1 MRGLRRP
8 PRFSVVLTASVLSIL
23 IIISF
28 APSLGFEGERTSP
41 SGESYASL
49 TSETNY
55 SVAIGDGHMHS
66 TYSNGVTTIHQ
77 NSDVAKNRSLNWIV
91 VTDHNVVP
99 PQSVCDAESTADFLC
114 LIGDEVTTA
123 DGHIL
128 GWGLSELVPWNL
140 GPGRNMND
148 IFEDIRKQGGLAIIA
163 HPLAPNPP
171 DRYQYFGT
179 YEDFD
184 GMEIYHGY
192 GGFNAAFPTAM
203 DSDAVS
209 QWESYLNAG
218 VRKIAVGDS
227 DCHNASNQWNEG
239 DLFNLQG
246 AIGFPRNVVLVEEL
260 SREGLLEA
268 VMNGRLYITDGPVLN
283 FTIDGHILGDTI
295 RSSAPATL
303 NVSISGYANE
313 SSQVRL
319 IRNGSVIGSWSVGA
333 GWFSVTEST
342 PADSDYW
349 YRTEIRTFN
358 GGIFS
363 GETYVAFTNPIFFDL
378 EPFNSRPASP
388 ANLMAELSG
397 SDVFLS
403 WDPSASADVDHYH
416 VYMSDSHDNFSFL
429 YPAVRT
435 VGTNW
440 THEGAGIGNDEDFFY
455 VVRAVDK
462 MGYEDNN
469 TRKAAKT
476 SRLLAGGKHLISY
489 PLVPANDSLGS
500 VLQTVGFDRVWTYD
514 SSGWTTFSSF
524 KAYSALR
531 SMTHTSGYW
540 INVTQDSY
548 FVLAGAV
555 PPQTTIQLHEGWNLV
570 SYPSF
575 IGADVADLMATL
587 PLKQV
592 EGPAGG
598 PPHFL
603 RRYSAVDTLQSF
615 QGYWFEVSAN
625 ATWVVQG

>member
-8 PRFSVVLTASVLSIL
+8 SRFSVVLTASVLSIL

-55 SVAIGDGHMHS
+55 SVAVGDGHMHS
-66 TYSNGVTTIHQ
+66 IYSTGDTTVHE
-77 NSDVAKNRSLNWIV
+77 NSDVAKSRSLNWIV
-91 VTDHNVVP
+91 ATDHNVVP
-99 PQSVCDAESTADFLC
+99 PQSVCDAENTADFLC
-114 LIGDEVTTA
+114 LIGDEVTTSGG
-123 DGHIL
+123 DIL
-128 GWGLSELVPWNL
+128 GWGLSQLVPWNL

-148 IFEDIRKQGGLAIIA
+148 IFEDIRTQGGLAVLA
-163 HPLAPNPP
+163 HPMAPGGKH
-171 DRYQYFGT
+171 YQYFGT

-192 GGFNAAFPTAM
+192 GGFNAELPTTM
-203 DSDAVS
+203 DSDAVGK
-209 QWESYLNAG
+209 WEEYLNAG
-218 VRKIAVGDS
+218 IRKIAVGDS
-227 DCHNASNQWNEG
+227 DCHNASNQWDEG
-239 DLFNLQG
+239 DLVNRQG

-260 SREGLLEA
+260 SREGILEA
-268 VMNGRLYITDGPVLN
+268 VSNGRLYITDGPVLN
-283 FTIDGHILGDTI
+283 FTIDGHILGETI
-295 RSSAPATL
+295 RSSAPGTL
-303 NVSISGYANE
+303 NVSISGYANN
-313 SSQVRL
+313 STSRVDL
-319 IRNGSVIGSWSVGA
+319 IRNGSVIGSWFVGA
-333 GWFSVTEST
+333 GWFSIQEAT
-342 PADSDYW
+342 AGDSDYW
-349 YRTEIRTFN
+349 YRAEIRTN
-358 GGIFS
+358 TS
-363 GETYVAFTNPIFFDL
+363 GFLKGEIYVAFSNPIFFDL
-378 EPFNSRPASP
+378 EPYDPPPAP
-388 ANLMAELSG
+388 PENLMAELNG

-403 WDPSASADVDHYH
+403 WDPSPSADIDRYNIYV
-416 VYMSDSHDNFSFL
+416 SDSYDNFSFL
-429 YPAVRT
+429 YPVVRT

-469 TRKAAKT
+469 TGKAAKT
-476 SRLLAGGKHLISY
+476 SRFLAGGKHLVSY
-489 PLVPANDSLGS
+489 PLVPANDSLLS
-500 VLQTVGFDRVWTYD
+500 VLQTVRVDRVWTHD
-514 SSGWTTFSSF
+514 PSGWTTFSSF

-540 INVTQDSY
+540 VNVTQDSH

-555 PPQTTIQLHEGWNLV
+555 PVQTTIQLREGWNLV

-575 IGADVADLMATL
+575 IEADVVDLMAGM
-587 PLKQV
+587 PLERI

-598 PPHFL
+598 PPHYL
-603 RRYSAVDTLQSF
+603 RRYTALDTLQSF

>member
-8 PRFSVVLTASVLSIL
+8 SRFSVVLTSSVLSIL
-23 IIISF
+23 VIISL

-66 TYSNGVTTIHQ
+66 IYSTGETTVHE
-77 NSDVAKNRSLNWIV
+77 NSDVAKSRSLNWIV

-99 PQSVCDAESTADFLC
+99 PQSVCDAENTADFLC
-114 LIGDEVTTA
+114 LIGDEVTTSGG
-123 DGHIL
+123 DIL
-128 GWGLSELVPWNL
+128 GWGLSQLVPWNL

-148 IFEDIRKQGGLAIIA
+148 IFEDIRTQGGLAVLA
-163 HPLAPNPP
+163 HPMAPGGKH
-171 DRYQYFGT
+171 YQHFGV
-179 YEDFD
+179 YENFD
-184 GMEIYHGY
+184 GLEIYHGY
-192 GGFNAAFPTAM
+192 SGFNADPPTRM

-218 VRKIAVGDS
+218 IRKIAVGDS

-239 DLFNLQG
+239 DLFNRQG

-260 SREGLLEA
+260 SREGILEA
-268 VMNGRLYITDGPVLN
+268 VSKGRLYITDGPVLN
-283 FTIDGHILGDTI
+283 FTIDGHILGETI

-303 NVSISGYANE
+303 NVSISGYANK
-313 SSQVRL
+313 STSRVDL
-319 IRNGSVIGSWSVGA
+319 IRNGSVIGSWFVGA
-333 GWFSVTEST
+333 GWFSIQEAT
-342 PADSDYW
+342 AGDSDYW
-349 YRTEIRTFN
+349 YRAEIRTN
-358 GGIFS
+358 TS
-363 GETYVAFTNPIFFDL
+363 SLLKGETYVAFSNPVFFDL
-378 EPFNSRPASP
+378 EPYDLPPAP
-388 ANLMAELSG
+388 PENLMAELNG
-397 SDVFLS
+397 NDVSLS
-403 WDPSASADVDHYH
+403 WNPSPSADVDRYNIY
-416 VYMSDSHDNFSFL
+416 VSDSYGNFSFL
-429 YPAVRT
+429 YPVAKT
-435 VGTNW
+435 VSTNW

-476 SRLLAGGKHLISY
+476 SRFLAGGKHLISF
-489 PLVPANDSLGS
+489 PVVPANDSLGS

-524 KAYSALR
+524 KVYSALR

-540 INVTQDSY
+540 VNVTQDSH

-555 PPQTTIQLHEGWNLV
+555 PVQTTIQLREGWNLV

-575 IGADVADLMATL
+575 IQADVADLMAGM
-587 PLKQV
+587 PLQRV

-603 RRYSAVDTLQSF
+603 RRYSALDTLQSF